1 MNPSLL
7 PWEVKR
13 KRSQIEMDRRELSSL
28 EMKRESMHAKLLALS
43 RKIDRL
49 IERITRN
56 VRDLGARAE

>member
-7 PWEVKR
+7 PWEVER
-13 KRSQIEMDRRELSSL
+13 KRSQI
-28 EMKRESMHAKLLALS
+28 LALS